1 MANRLEVGDMIDS
14 SFLEPIIPLE
24 NNKRLYFSHKEGSD
38 SISNLS
44 SGQQI
49 FAGERSSPPLFIFAP
64 IGLPVYAMLSG
75 HTHTERSKAFMVTED
90 AKAVIHHAGDDLFVC
105 VSPSGHAQAIDT
117 NHERASA
124 ASPVELLLIALG
136 SCTAV
141 DVISILRKK
150 REQVTSY
157 RVEVR
162 GERRS
167 EHPRHFTRMEVRH
180 IVRGHNISERA
191 LRQAIELSET
201 KYCSVAATLR
211 PTVEIVSIHEIIEES
226 EPVS

>member
-1 MANRLEVGDMIDS
+1 MG
-14 SFLEPIIPLE
+14 
-24 NNKRLYFSHKEGSD
+24 
-38 SISNLS
+38 
-44 SGQQI
+44 
-49 FAGERSSPPLFIFAP
+49 
-64 IGLPVYAMLSG
+64 
-75 HTHTERSKAFMVTED
+75 TED
-90 AKAVIHHAGDDLFVC
+90 AKAIIHFAGEDLFVGI
-105 VSPSGHAQAIDT
+105 SPSGHAQALDT
-117 NHERASA
+117 DHERASA

-150 REQVTSY
+150 RELVTDY

-180 IVRGHNISERA
+180 IVRGRNVSARA
-191 LRQAIELSET
+191 LAQAIELSET

-211 PTVEIVSIHEIIEES
+211 PTVEIISS
-226 EPVS
+226 